1 MQLALAFR
9 VNDSAEA
16 LGMDSHDDKGTVS
29 ALRRAR
35 TSGRF
40 QRTTVAHWRER
51 EGVPVRAG
59 RPSAVTPELAEV
71 ALQLLREGM
80 GVEAMCERIGIAKS
94 SWYRWVHH
102 QARGQVQ
109 VRRYERVPRHPRS
122 IRPDLVRQMLAL
134 DREGLPRV
142 TIAERLGLHINTVV
156 KYLLREGRPRK
167 RP

>member
-1 MQLALAFR
+1 MQLALPLR
-9 VNDSAEA
+9 VNEAAEA

-40 QRTTVAHWRER
+40 QRTAVAHWRER
-51 EGVPVRAG
+51 EGVPVRSG

-71 ALQLLREGM
+71 ALQLLRDGAS
-80 GVEAMCERIGIAKS
+80 VEAMCERIGIAKS

-102 QARGQVQ
+102 HAQGRVR
-109 VRRYERVPRHPRS
+109 VRRYVRVPRHPRS
-122 IRPDLVRQMLAL
+122 IKAELVRQMVAL
-134 DREGLPRV
+134 DRQGLARV
-142 TIAERLGLHINTVV
+142 LIAERLGLHINTVV

-167 RP
+167 R